1 MRATIA
7 LLNKSGHNIITRE
20 FKRKYDGCTI
30 LYILSIDGKKY
41 TTASYQQKEA
51 HKHIRKLVEE
61 AITNGSE
68 NNK

>member
-20 FKRKYDGCTI
+20 FKRKYDGYTI
-30 LYILSIDGKKY
+30 LYVLSIDGKKY

-51 HKHIRKLVEE
+51 RKHIRKLVEE
-61 AITNGSE
+61 AIINGSTA
-68 NNK
+68 NK

>member
-7 LLNKSGHNIITRE
+7 LLNKSGHNSITRE
-20 FKRKYDGCTI
+20 FKRKYDGYTI
-30 LYILSIDGKKY
+30 LYVLSIDGKKY

-61 AITNGSE
+61 AIINGSE

>member
-20 FKRKYDGCTI
+20 FKRKYDGYTI
-30 LYILSIDGKKY
+30 LYVLSIDGKKY

-61 AITNGSE
+61 AIINGSKD
-68 NNK
+68 NK